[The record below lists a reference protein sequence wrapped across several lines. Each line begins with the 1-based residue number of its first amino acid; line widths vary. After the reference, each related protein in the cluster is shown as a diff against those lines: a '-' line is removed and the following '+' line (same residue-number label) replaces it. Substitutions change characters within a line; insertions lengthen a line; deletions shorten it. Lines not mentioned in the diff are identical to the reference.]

1 MNLWLAVV
9 LLVLGVVGSCL
20 FNGMSNKTNNLTRK
34 KGCDVITV
42 VSMWLV
48 MFSMGYLIVHVLM
61 RYVLKPGIV
70 NDLLGIVLAIFLMLC
85 VAAIVWAVLNMFV
98 FSEFSDKI
106 NSNVIMASCI
116 IVIIVSM
123 VLTFIPEYQYA
134 KNFTRKTNVVEQKQD
149 TRELIMFNEIPVQ
162 NISGYSSIGIG
173 SIYTTDEITYWYLN
187 EQNEGLYDTAIAD
200 NSKIVFISDEEKPVV
215 EIIEKQEQ
223 LITKNNNDGTETVE
237 VIKKTYEYVF
247 YLPESLKQYNV
258 STTEVTS

>member
-9 LLVLGVVGSCL
+9 LLVLGLVGAS
-20 FNGMSNKTNNLTRK
+20 FFSRMSNVTNNLTREK
-34 KGCDVITV
+34 VYDITTV
-42 VSMWLV
+42 VSMWLLT
-48 MFSMGYLIVHVLM
+48 FSAGYLIVYILMRHVLKG
-61 RYVLKPGIV
+61 VDNLIGTAGII
-70 NDLLGIVLAIFLMLC
+70 LLMACGAV
-85 VAAIVWAVLNMFV
+85 IVWAILNV
-98 FSEFSDKI
+98 FEIPEISNKI
-106 NSNVIMASCI
+106 NSKVVMTSCM
-116 IVIIVSM
+116 IVMIVSM
-123 VLTFIPEYQYA
+123 ALTYIPEYQYA
-134 KNFTRKTNVVEQKQD
+134 KNFTKETNVVEQKQD